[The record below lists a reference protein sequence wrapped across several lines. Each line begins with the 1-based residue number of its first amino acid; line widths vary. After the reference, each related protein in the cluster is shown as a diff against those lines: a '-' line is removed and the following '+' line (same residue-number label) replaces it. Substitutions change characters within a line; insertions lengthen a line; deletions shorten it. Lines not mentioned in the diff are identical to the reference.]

1 MNFKGGEQRS
11 FHGTYYWRGR
21 CEVASYTE
29 DAAYFNVASGV
40 NCTIVKLVL
49 IFVADVVMYMYMCTT
64 INPQQ
69 LKVTNTKSFQKDAA
83 TIIQYL

>member
-1 MNFKGGEQRS
+1 
-11 FHGTYYWRGR
+11 
-21 CEVASYTE
+21 
-29 DAAYFNVASGV
+29 
-40 NCTIVKLVL
+40 
-49 IFVADVVMYMYMCTT
+49 MCTT

>member
-1 MNFKGGEQRS
+1 MS
-11 FHGTYYWRGR
+11 FQLLEISPV
-21 CEVASYTE
+21 CASIKPAVKCYAILNAEKFSTLLVYSCVILYT
-29 DAAYFNVASGV
+29 
-40 NCTIVKLVL
+40 K
-49 IFVADVVMYMYMCTT
+49 VVIYMYMCTT